1 MQVPYFD
8 LVAKLEEK
16 YEGLLEEQKKWN
28 MMLQERQ
35 VVIDR
40 IENHIQVCHMC
51 AHLLLLHKVLY
62 LLKGTH
68 LVASRHLTGTK
79 TLVLSSN
86 LHSATISRI

>member
-40 IENHIQVCHMC
+40 IENHIQVCIC
-51 AHLLLLHKVLY
+51 VPISCY
-62 LLKGTH
+62 YT
-68 LVASRHLTGTK
+68 R
-79 TLVLSSN
+79 SS
-86 LHSATISRI
+86 IY